1 MTKIVKFS
9 EKLEFTKNI
18 LDLNNQEIALAYGH
32 FSSIHPGHIRY
43 LQNAKSFGSKL
54 VIALRGD
61 NDKPKSEKYIFSMK
75 ERSESLAMLKIAD
88 LLVLLDN
95 DELEML
101 HFLFISISN
110 IDLNLLLRCCS
121 NFAIGATPSKAM
133 ITLFIGFIFFM

>member
-9 EKLEFTKNI
+9 ERLEFSKKI
-18 LDLNNQEIALAYGH
+18 LDLNKQEIALAYGH

-54 VIALRGD
+54 VIGLRGD

-88 LLVLLDN
+88 LLVSLVGRTLTSRTGAWLPSA
-95 DELEML
+95 DEW
-101 HFLFISISN
+101 
-110 IDLNLLLRCCS
+110 
-121 NFAIGATPSKAM
+121 ATRYARFPV
-133 ITLFIGFIFFM
+133 ILGT